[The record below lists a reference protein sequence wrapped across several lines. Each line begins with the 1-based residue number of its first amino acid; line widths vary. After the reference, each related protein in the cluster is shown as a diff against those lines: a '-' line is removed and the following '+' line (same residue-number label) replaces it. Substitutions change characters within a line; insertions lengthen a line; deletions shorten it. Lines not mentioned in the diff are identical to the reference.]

1 MSRCPFASVLQ
12 PVRGYPCP
20 SLAHSAASTC
30 TRVISLGCVSCCL
43 LLLSAPAVCSC
54 CPLLL
59 LTTPAAAVTMNT
71 HTGLDDRS
79 ITGPALLEAD
89 QGDTISGK
97 VSRAEAAA
105 TVVAALRRP
114 DAAFKTFE
122 LRRSEA
128 ADAQGKEM
136 SEAAFTR
143 LFLKLALG
151 ELWATGAV

>member
-1 MSRCPFASVLQ
+1 MRLLLPA
-12 PVRGYPCP
+12 
-20 SLAHSAASTC
+20 LAIC
-30 TRVISLGCVSCCL
+30 SCCL
-43 LLLSAPAVCSC
+43 FLLSPSVADYSC
-54 CPLLL
+54 CCCH
-59 LTTPAAAVTMNT
+59 NEHT